1 MSMYDDNNADSFDD
15 GDGNPPEESNN
26 RTFLFIA
33 GGLGLLVLLGLC
45 AVAGYFL
52 LNRNSTQQAD
62 VTAQAQATLQQ
73 ATIIVGLTQ
82 NAQSK
87 ALTQAAAVT
96 ATIPPT
102 NTPVIAQATATL
114 SPTPNP
120 ATATVGAAFTQ
131 IAQVA
136 TASTVSTV
144 TTGTVIATATALP
157 NTGFADDVGLPGMF
171 ALAFV
176 LVIVIFLVR
185 RLRAIPTR

>member
-1 MSMYDDNNADSFDD
+1 MSMYDDNNEDTFD
-15 GDGNPPEESNN
+15 DGNPPEESNN

-33 GGLGLLVLLGLC
+33 GGLGILVLLGLC

-52 LNRNSTQQAD
+52 LNRNSTQQTEL
-62 VTAQAQATLQQ
+62 TAQAQATLQQ
-73 ATIIVGLTQ
+73 ATIVAGLTQ
-82 NAQSK
+82 NAESV
-87 ALTQAAAVT
+87 ALAQTAAVT
-96 ATIPPT
+96 ATLPPT
-102 NTPVIAQATATL
+102 STPVIAQASATL

-136 TASTVSTV
+136 TVSTV
-144 TTGTVIATATALP
+144 TTGTGTVIATSTALP

-171 ALAFV
+171 ALAFA

-185 RLRAIPTR
+185 RLRVVPTR

>member
-1 MSMYDDNNADSFDD
+1 MSMYDDNVDTFDD

-45 AVAGYFL
+45 AVVGYFF
-52 LNRNSTQQAD
+52 LNSRNGAD
-62 VTAQAQATLQQ
+62 VTATAQAQATLQQ
-73 ATIIVGLTQ
+73 ATIVTGLTQ
-82 NAQSK
+82 SFQQQALAQ
-87 ALTQAAAVT
+87 TAAVT
-96 ATIPPT
+96 PTQPLPT
-102 NTPVIAQATATL
+102 NTPVIAQATAT
-114 SPTPNP
+114 STETPNP

-136 TASTVSTV
+136 AVTV
-144 TTGTVIATATALP
+144 TTGTVIATSTALP

-171 ALAFV
+171 GLALA

-185 RLRAIPTR
+185 RLRAVPAR

>member
-1 MSMYDDNNADSFDD
+1 MSMYDDNVDDFED

-45 AVAGYFL
+45 GVVGFYFL
-52 LNRNSTQQAD
+52 NNNNSNQQAA
-62 VTAQAQATLQQ
+62 TAQVQATLQQ
-73 ATIIVGLTQ
+73 ATIVAGLTQ
-82 NAQSK
+82 NAQSR
-87 ALTQAAAVT
+87 AQTQAAAVT
-96 ATIPPT
+96 ATLPPT

-114 SPTPNP
+114 TETPNP

-136 TASTVSTV
+136 TI
-144 TTGTVIATATALP
+144 TTGTVFATSTALP

-171 ALAFV
+171 ALALA
-176 LVIVIFLVR
+176 LVVVIFLVR
-185 RLRAIPTR
+185 RLRAVPTR